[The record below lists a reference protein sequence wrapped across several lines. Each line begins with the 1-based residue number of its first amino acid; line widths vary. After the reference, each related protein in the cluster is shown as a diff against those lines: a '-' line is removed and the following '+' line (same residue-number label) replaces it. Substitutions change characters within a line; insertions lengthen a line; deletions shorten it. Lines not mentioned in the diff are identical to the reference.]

1 MAAWKIAGNLLEKT
15 SLIHLNSDSLLS
27 TFKNLRHI
35 LILPSTSCLQP
46 RARWSFP
53 FCNLYCEN
61 KMPFQSI
68 SPSHSPTPLCI
79 QSSIRKHNLL
89 LTKENT
95 CPPPLT
101 RTLQGAE
108 NAQRLTWPNLQLLTG
123 TPFGL
128 SSHKIST
135 TKLWR
140 STYTNILLSLDTL
153 LLPWFF
159 IVDPS

>member
-27 TFKNLRHI
+27 TFKSLWHI

-68 SPSHSPTPLCI
+68 SPSHSPAPLCI

-89 LTKENT
+89 LTKEKHVLL
-95 CPPPLT
+95 LT
-101 RTLQGAE
+101 RTVQGAE
-108 NAQRLTWPNLQLLTG
+108 NAQRLTSPNLQLLTG

-135 TKLWR
+135 TTLWR

-153 LLPWFF
+153 LLPCF
-159 IVDPS
+159 SL